1 MTGIQAEPPAVLHLL
16 APGCKHHLVQSS
28 SIPAPECTPQMNLEK
43 QILRHG
49 NKDSMLHLEQASK
62 ENMDSP
68 IQVLQMIQLVSKST
82 QDGGFIHS

>member
-16 APGCKHHLVQSS
+16 AIRRCVQSS

-82 QDGGFIHS
+82 QGGGFIHS